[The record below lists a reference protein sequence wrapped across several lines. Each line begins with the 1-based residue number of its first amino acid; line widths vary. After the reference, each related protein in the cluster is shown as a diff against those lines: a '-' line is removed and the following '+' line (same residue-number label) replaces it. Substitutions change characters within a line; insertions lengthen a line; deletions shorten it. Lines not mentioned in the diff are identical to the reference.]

1 MRALLIILLL
11 GLGALAR
18 AAEPEVRIQSRLVPA
33 DGVSVGGT
41 LNLEVDL
48 LVDTWFTAAPVLAPL
63 QLAGAVVAPPSSEA
77 SHLTEQIDG
86 KTFFGMRFTYRITPQ
101 LAQTFEI
108 PPLQFQV
115 QPGQGTGPV
124 SLGSPALSFQA
135 RALPHGGKT
144 PQLVANEVRFTQ
156 QIQRSHTP
164 LRVGDSVQR
173 QLRIEAEGAQAMLLP
188 VPHFAAVKGL
198 RRYVQTPS
206 VMAMDDGRGTT
217 TGGAREDKAT
227 YVIEQSGHFTLPP
240 IRLTWWDAGSG
251 QSREL
256 TVPEVALSAAAGT
269 YQAPFS
275 ISEDLHA
282 LGQQA
287 RITLAGKGVLLA
299 GLGLMAVVLLWL
311 GRPRLQA
318 LWHRLQTWRTH
329 RRLAWLD
336 SPDYALRLAR
346 TQLRQQPAE
355 LGGLY
360 LWVRRR
366 SGLLTIAPLLQT
378 GPTSRLHP
386 VLAFFRLNYGLD
398 NKPSGEDATAGLAEK
413 IVPALEGAMMETTER
428 RPRPHALQPLNP
440 GLDEPD
446 HRRHTRRS

>member
-101 LAQTFEI
+101 LAQTFQI

-124 SLGSPALSFQA
+124 SLGSPPLSFQA

-217 TGGAREDKAT
+217 TGGVREDKVT

-256 TVPEVALSAAAGT
+256 TAPEVVLSAAAGT

-287 RITLAGKGVLLA
+287 RITLAGKGVLLIA
-299 GLGLMAVVLLWL
+299 LGLMAVALLWL
-311 GRPRLQA
+311 VRPRLHA
-318 LWHRLQTWRTH
+318 LWRRLQRWRTN

-346 TQLRQQPAE
+346 SQLHQQPTE
-355 LGGLY
+355 MGGLY

-366 SGLLTIAPLLQT
+366 SGRLTIAPLLQT
-378 GPTSRLHP
+378 GQTSLPQP
-386 VLAFFRLNYGLD
+386 VLALFRLKYGLK
-398 NKPSGEDATAGLAEK
+398 NTSEQDAPTGLAEE
-413 IVPALEGAMMETTER
+413 IVPALEGAMKEATDSR
-428 RPRPHALQPLNP
+428 SRPHALQPLNP

>member
-11 GLGALAR
+11 GLGTLAR
-18 AAEPEVRIQSRLVPA
+18 AVEPEVRIQSRLVPA

-101 LAQTFEI
+101 LAQTFQI

-124 SLGSPALSFQA
+124 SLSSPPLSFQA

-144 PQLVANEVRFTQ
+144 PQLVANGVRFTQ

-188 VPHFAAVKGL
+188 EPHFAAVKGL

-217 TGGAREDKAT
+217 TGGVREDKVS

-287 RITLAGKGVLLA
+287 RITLAGKGVLLI
-299 GLGLMAVVLLWL
+299 GLGLMAVSLLWL
-311 GRPRLQA
+311 MRPRLHA
-318 LWHRLQTWRTH
+318 LWGQIQKWRTH

-346 TQLRQQPAE
+346 SQLHQQPTE

-366 SGLLTIAPLLQT
+366 SGRLAIAPLLQT
-378 GPTSRLHP
+378 GQTSLPQP
-386 VLAFFRLNYGLD
+386 VLAFFRLKYDLKNT
-398 NKPSGEDATAGLAEK
+398 SEQDAPTGLAEE
-413 IVPALEGAMMETTER
+413 IVPALEGAMMEATDSR
-428 RPRPHALQPLNP
+428 SRPHALQPLNP

>member
-1 MRALLIILLL
+1 MLALETFLRA
-11 GLGALAR
+11 G
-18 AAEPEVRIQSRLVPA
+18 
-33 DGVSVGGT
+33 
-41 LNLEVDL
+41 VDL
-48 LVDTWFTAAPVLAPL
+48 GF
-63 QLAGAVVAPPSSEA
+63 GRR
-77 SHLTEQIDG
+77 DG
-86 KTFFGMRFTYRITPQ
+86 R
-101 LAQTFEI
+101 QT
-108 PPLQFQV
+108 V
-115 QPGQGTGPV
+115 
-124 SLGSPALSFQA
+124 
-135 RALPHGGKT
+135 
-144 PQLVANEVRFTQ
+144 
-156 QIQRSHTP
+156 
-164 LRVGDSVQR
+164 
-173 QLRIEAEGAQAMLLP
+173 
-188 VPHFAAVKGL
+188 FAAVKGL
-198 RRYVQTPS
+198 RRYVQTPT

-217 TGGAREDKAT
+217 TGGVREDKVT

-251 QSREL
+251 QSRKL

-299 GLGLMAVVLLWL
+299 GLGLMAVALLWL

-366 SGLLTIAPLLQT
+366 SGLLAIAPLLQT
-378 GPTSRLHP
+378 GPTSRLQP

-398 NKPSGEDATAGLAEK
+398 NKPSGEDATAALAEE
-413 IVPALEGAMMETTER
+413 IVPALEGAMKEATDSR
-428 RPRPHALQPLNP
+428 SRPHALQPLNP